1 MDTCI
6 LYGVPVAQA
15 LSLRSA
21 ADCAALER
29 HKITPCLAIVRVG
42 SKGDDVA
49 YEASLVKLCRAAGI
63 DARTV
68 AFDSGISEQTLLDKL
83 GDLSENDSIHG
94 ILPLLPLPEHIDVG
108 RVRRAIAPE
117 KDVDGV
123 TEASLAA
130 LLTDGKRGFAPCTA
144 EAVVELL
151 RFYNIRLEGKNV
163 VVLGRSAVVGKPA
176 ALLLERENATVTL
189 CHSHTKNEAELCR
202 RADIL
207 VAAMG
212 KAGYIGASCFNGK
225 QIVIDAGTNAD
236 ANGVLRG
243 DVDPNAAIGTVAAIS
258 PVPGGLGA
266 VTSAV
271 LINHVVEAAKRSL
284 P

>member
-1 MDTCI
+1 MDTRI
-6 LYGVPVAQA
+6 LYGTPVAEA
-15 LSLRSA
+15 LNAKTA
-21 ADCAALER
+21 AVCAALAKR
-29 HKITPCLAIVRVG
+29 HITPCLAIVRVG
-42 SKGDDVA
+42 EKGDDIS
-49 YEASLVKLCRAAGI
+49 YEASLVRQCRAAGL
-63 DARTV
+63 DARSVVFPSDV
-68 AFDSGISEQTLLDKL
+68 AERTLLDKL

-130 LLTDGKRGFAPCTA
+130 LMTGSKRGFAPCTA
-144 EAVVELL
+144 EAVVAML
-151 RFYNIRLEGKNV
+151 RFYNIPLAGKNIA
-163 VVLGRSAVVGKPA
+163 VLGRSTVVGKPA
-176 ALLLERENATVTL
+176 ALLLSQENATVTL
-189 CHSHTKNEAELCR
+189 CHSHTQNEAELCR

-212 KAGYIGASCFNGK
+212 RAGHIGAGYFNGK
-225 QIVIDAGTNAD
+225 QIIIDAGTNAD
-236 ANGVLRG
+236 ADGTLRG
-243 DVDPNAAIGTVAAIS
+243 DVDYTAALGKAAAIT

-271 LINHVVEAAKRSL
+271 LINHVVEAAERSL